1 MLIEC
6 RGRTQSS
13 TAPFV
18 PEMQTLAVLCPDIH
32 EPPAE
37 QHASKTATARLA
49 GGMSVCQAEHSN
61 VAKAA
66 EQLCRARGVQFTWE
80 SRMSSHSPS
89 SRQSSGA
96 RRGVAARPAHS
107 TDHVSPITAHR
118 LTESGEF
125 ILKVAASTLDH
136 LMTRSIPTSID
147 VVYCRM

>member
-18 PEMQTLAVLCPDIH
+18 PEMQTLAVLCLDIH

-37 QHASKTATARLA
+37 QHAGKTAMARLT
-49 GGMSVCQAEHSN
+49 GGMPGCQAEHSN
-61 VAKAA
+61 VATAD
-66 EQLCRARGVQFTWE
+66 QLCRAGVQFTWE
-80 SRMSSHSPS
+80 SRMSSRSPS

-96 RRGVAARPAHS
+96 RRSVAARPAHS
-107 TDHVSPITAHR
+107 TDHVSPITDHR
-118 LTESGEF
+118 PTASGEF
-125 ILKVAASTLDH
+125 ILKVAASTLGH